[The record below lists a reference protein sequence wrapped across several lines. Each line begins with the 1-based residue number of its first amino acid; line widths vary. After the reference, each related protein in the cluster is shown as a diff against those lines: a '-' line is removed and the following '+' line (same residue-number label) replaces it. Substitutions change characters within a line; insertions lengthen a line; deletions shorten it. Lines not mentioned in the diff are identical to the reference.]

1 MIVLKKRCLALL
13 MALVLVLSLSVP
25 ALATQTDSAVSS
37 LEDTAVSAA
46 LAALEYGSAT
56 SVQYALWKDGE
67 ILLSGSSG
75 VYSKSEDR
83 ALTDD
88 ILYGIGSVSK
98 IYTTVA
104 VLQLAQQG
112 DVSLDVPVTRYLPQ
126 FRMADPRYRDIT
138 VRMLLNH
145 SSGLMGSGLTG
156 AILFDD
162 ADDSAVD
169 DLLETL
175 STQRLVADPGAYS
188 VYCND
193 GFTLAQLIVEAVSGQ
208 DFMEYVREN
217 ILEPA
222 GLESTFA
229 PGDDF
234 DTDLLAK
241 TYSGSDPRPLPQDCL
256 NAVGAGGLYAS
267 ASDLA
272 AFGGALTDNT
282 LLSASS
288 REAMTGPEYDRGI
301 WPDDTLDL
309 LSYGLGW
316 DCVSFFPFS
325 QNGIQALV
333 KGGDTLRYHAGLIV
347 LPQHRMA
354 AAVLS
359 SGGSSAYN
367 ELAAARLLTEALRQD
382 GVTVDETIPTLPDA
396 QAAPMPAEMTGFSG
410 YYGSTTAQYSVDV
423 SADGKL
429 TLAYLNFPM
438 PAQVFSYYSD
448 GTFRDENNLSLL
460 SFVAESNGETY
471 LYQKAFGALPGLGVL
486 PMSNYAA
493 VRLPE
498 NQVSP
503 EVQTTWD
510 ALATAS
516 FLPLTEPY
524 TSQVYLSLT
533 ENAAQV
539 SQTPQ
544 SVPGYVGSDRIAD
557 AASAHYELQ
566 LPGTGGRDGY
576 DMTVREEN
584 GDTYLT
590 AGASLY
596 LAEEDAPEL
605 FTGSG
610 WSYSTIQPDGYARWY
625 RIGESASGTA
635 MSVQVDGEGGFWVY
649 NDQGHLTAS
658 SVLWDD
664 TRAPLEQGGLVVFAG
679 EAGSRFHLS
688 FSR

>member
-67 ILLSGSSG
+67 IILSGSSG

-145 SSGLMGSGLTG
+145 SSGLMGSGLAG

-460 SFVAESNGETY
+460 SFVTESNGETY